1 MREMEQ
7 QFKEEKEKFRN
18 EALKD
23 YNSVRTSFEFEMIYN
38 FTFIFKINL
47 VNLKTLLARKKFCKN
62 PVKSW
67 VLWLQCNIFTN
78 L

>member
-47 VNLKTLLARKKFCKN
+47 VNLNTLLARKKFCKN
-62 PVKSW
+62 PVKS
-67 VLWLQCNIFTN
+67 
-78 L
+78 